1 MNFLNV
7 DNPFFSFITKVVNM
21 ILLSLLWL
29 MCCIPIFTIGASTTA
44 LYYAV
49 QKNINHDLG
58 NATQQFFR
66 GFKENFKQST
76 FVWLILFALCMLF
89 SFDMTFFT
97 NYGNDGHP
105 LLYNLRYMFIV
116 LLAIEAIY
124 FIYLFPYLAR
134 FKNTVKNT
142 FFNATLLIVRHPGK
156 TLLFMLYLATVCFLV
171 WLIPMTI
178 VVLPAVFM
186 WQVSHGMEK
195 IYAKYMS
202 PEDKEFE
209 RRRYTPGDPH
219 ED

>member
-1 MNFLNV
+1 M
-7 DNPFFSFITKVVNM
+7 FFSYDSKFSQLM
-21 ILLSLLWL
+21 IKLCYSCYLNLLWFV
-29 MCCIPIFTIGASTTA
+29 CSIPIFTIGASTTA

-105 LLYNLRYMFIV
+105 LLYNLRYMFIM
-116 LLAIEAIY
+116 LLVVEAIY

-156 TLLFMLYLATVCFLV
+156 TLLFMLFLATACFLI

-178 VVLPAVFM
+178 VILPAVYM
-186 WQVSHGMEK
+186 WQVSHSMEK

-202 PEDKEFE
+202 AEDKEFE

>member
-76 FVWLILFALCMLF
+76 LVWLILFVLCMLF

-116 LLAIEAIY
+116 LLVIEAVY
-124 FIYLFPYLAR
+124 FINLFRTIIVKR
-134 FKNTVKNT
+134 FIICV
-142 FFNATLLIVRHPGK
+142 
-156 TLLFMLYLATVCFLV
+156 
-171 WLIPMTI
+171 
-178 VVLPAVFM
+178 
-186 WQVSHGMEK
+186 
-195 IYAKYMS
+195 
-202 PEDKEFE
+202 
-209 RRRYTPGDPH
+209 
-219 ED
+219 